1 MLISEFDQPTRSS
14 NRRTSLY
21 ESVSPLYG
29 KQFVLG
35 ESLGRSLTEAKL
47 TPDQINQLFSD
58 LEASATA
65 GGGNR
70 TALGKITDAANLV
83 KQAYDEIK
91 ELAQKSGPVEG
102 FDAAFAK
109 GAQSL
114 GQSLGG
120 DQGVMRYINKYRE
133 FAKAHPVAQKVVY
146 GTLVLAIGVSAA
158 MTGPAALAY
167 KPAILGIL
175 KMTDKLLQG
184 EKFSTAAIAGAETFA
199 AGEIAKTVGGWV
211 RGLVSTG
218 SAAPVDVA
226 ASGGGAAGGAAGGSG
241 VAADGNGT
249 AQSGAEDSMINQKA
263 ASLRSQQTTMNDFA
277 KKMGLVGNNHTAK
290 FVGGVPVEVDGKPV
304 PTNLYTPSQAGDIEA
319 ARQMA
324 TSMGNPDPLAGKPK
338 VTGSV
343 ANITPAKDIP
353 NTSPVPGSLLQP
365 PAELQGSPQL
375 SKAYNDLVAK
385 IQSTPNYN
393 PRNLPNDIQRFA
405 ANNKDAVVLSL
416 SVQKA
421 GGGNMQGFVNAI
433 TGTGVAGGSTSTSQF
448 ESQMNDL
455 FMLAEAGMWDKIKSG
470 AAAAGSAIA
479 GSKAA
484 QVIGQGVTKGIQKA
498 AQVGSNLTNKVTAD
512 KLMAA
517 WNKAGKPDDS
527 EAIKKIMID
536 AGVDSQIIDAAF
548 QKMGIEAGAPAAA
561 DIESF
566 KPLVA
571 KLNPQDRAKLIA
583 ALEKE
588 VGGAAPAAPVSEEDH
603 HPEEGYH
610 IKHNSVYG
618 KVLAQHGTAV
628 LTNYEEARRLARKY
642 NGKLLNPARDRYMI
656 KMGSPARVNESSG
669 HIPQND
675 AEAKDPRWSNAL
687 TVDIKPGEDARQAAK
702 MGWNVK
708 NGRPP
713 KLDPSGK
720 VYD

>member
-1 MLISEFDQPTRSS
+1 
-14 NRRTSLY
+14 
-21 ESVSPLYG
+21 
-29 KQFVLG
+29 
-35 ESLGRSLTEAKL
+35 
-47 TPDQINQLFSD
+47 
-58 LEASATA
+58 
-65 GGGNR
+65 
-70 TALGKITDAANLV
+70 
-83 KQAYDEIK
+83 
-91 ELAQKSGPVEG
+91 
-102 FDAAFAK
+102 
-109 GAQSL
+109 
-114 GQSLGG
+114 
-120 DQGVMRYINKYRE
+120 
-133 FAKAHPVAQKVVY
+133 
-146 GTLVLAIGVSAA
+146 
-158 MTGPAALAY
+158 
-167 KPAILGIL
+167 
-175 KMTDKLLQG
+175 
-184 EKFSTAAIAGAETFA
+184 
-199 AGEIAKTVGGWV
+199 
-211 RGLVSTG
+211 
-218 SAAPVDVA
+218 
-226 ASGGGAAGGAAGGSG
+226 
-241 VAADGNGT
+241 
-249 AQSGAEDSMINQKA
+249 
-263 ASLRSQQTTMNDFA
+263 MNDFA
-277 KKMGLVGNNHTAK
+277 KKMGLAGTNHTARM
-290 FVGGVPVEVDGKPV
+290 VGGVPIEIDGKPV

-324 TSMGNPDPLAGKPK
+324 TAMGNPDPLAGKPK

-343 ANITPAKDIP
+343 ANITPAKDIIG
-353 NTSPVPGSLLQP
+353 TSGNWTDTKGPKWIKDVALKAGVNPDEAEFGMRHPGMDAKADIAAAKAGLDTPEGVKAAIAAAEAPIPSNILQP

-393 PRNLPNDIQRFA
+393 PKDLPNDIQRFA
-405 ANNKDAVVLSL
+405 ANNSVGGLQAQRDASVLRL
-416 SVQKA
+416 AVQKA
-421 GGGNMQGFVNAI
+421 GGGNMQGFVNAV

-470 AAAAGSAIA
+470 AAAVGSAIA

-548 QKMGIEAGAPAAA
+548 QKLGIEAGAPAAA

-588 VGGAAPAAPVSEEDH
+588 VGGTAPAAPVSEEDH

-656 KMGSPARVNESSG
+656 KMGSLARVNESSG

-675 AEAKDPRWSNAL
+675 QEAKDPRWSNAL